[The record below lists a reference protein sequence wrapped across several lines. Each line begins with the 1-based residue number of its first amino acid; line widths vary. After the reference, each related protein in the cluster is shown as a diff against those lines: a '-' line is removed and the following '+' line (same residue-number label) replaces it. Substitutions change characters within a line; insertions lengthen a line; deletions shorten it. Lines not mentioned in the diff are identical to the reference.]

1 MYTTIVLRRIQRL
14 QICNIS
20 TDARSTLMFFFLMF
34 LLIKAFDMVRDQK
47 ASLETI
53 IQLGFD
59 RVLTSGGES
68 NTLEGASRLKELII
82 QV

>member
-14 QICNIS
+14 QICKIS
-20 TDARSTLMFFFLMF
+20 TDAKSTLMFFFLMF

-59 RVLTSGGES
+59 RMLTSGGES

>member
-1 MYTTIVLRRIQRL
+1 
-14 QICNIS
+14 
-20 TDARSTLMFFFLMF
+20 MFFFLIF

-47 ASLETI
+47 AALETI

-68 NTLEGASRLKELII
+68 NTLEGASRLKELVI

>member
-1 MYTTIVLRRIQRL
+1 
-14 QICNIS
+14 
-20 TDARSTLMFFFLMF
+20 
-34 LLIKAFDMVRDQK
+34 MVRDQK

-59 RVLTSGGES
+59 RMLTSGGES

>member
-53 IQLGFD
+53 IQLGFN